1 MELFKYPLAW
11 VQRSTAAYTEVFRQL
26 CALSAVGR
34 GKHMLKIKHMLQCLL
49 EQACFLSLEPQLVRQ
64 YVVQT

>member
-1 MELFKYPLAW
+1 MELFKHPLAW
-11 VQRSTAAYTEVFRQL
+11 IQRSTPVYTEVFHQP

-34 GKHMLKIKHMLQCLL
+34 GKHMLKFKHMLQCLL
-49 EQACFLSLEPQLVRQ
+49 EQACFPNLEPQLVQQ